1 MKIKHWLALG
11 IAAVLIVGC
20 TGNQGE
26 QAEVEQA
33 PDAVASSPA
42 PAASASPELAQATQ
56 TVEKSG
62 TFVSGEH
69 PTQGT
74 VRLVTQNGQSSIELG
89 QDFETFDMGPDLV
102 VILHRSD
109 NVIGSTEPPAY
120 SLNEGDYVVIAPL
133 QQFTGAQ
140 SYPIPSSVNLADY
153 RSAGIW
159 CRKFNATFGAAVLNP

>member
-1 MKIKHWLALG
+1 MTMRMKHWFAFSV
-11 IAAVLIVGC
+11 AAVLMVGC
-20 TGNQGE
+20 TGNR
-26 QAEVEQA
+26 VEQT
-33 PDAVASSPA
+33 PDAVSSPA
-42 PAASASPELAQATQ
+42 PTAAASASPDLAQATQ
-56 TVEKSG
+56 VVEQSG

-120 SLNEGDYVVIAPL
+120 PLNEGDYVVIAPL
-133 QQFTGAQ
+133 KQFKGAQ

-159 CRKFNATFGAAVLNP
+159 CRQFNATFGAAVLSP